1 MKRICEIGIMAI
13 KPGVIGD
20 FKLQIEEIG
29 VFK

>member
-1 MKRICEIGIMAI
+1 MRQICEIGVMAI

-20 FKLQIEEIG
+20 FKIIIEEIG